1 MKNAKV
7 VKEETHANGAKY
19 TLAKVQ
25 TADEVAKER
34 AESLKAIE
42 DNELA
47 TANETRIDY
56 KFVRTSIKH
65 TKTGKQKINEGCAF
79 LRINFGRA
87 WVTIGDLVKTTMPEL
102 SDFAKPY
109 SAIAVKIAKVE
120 LADKLGITISDEAR
134 KAAKDAQAKL
144 DARADKRLEREIATI
159 IAGRR
164 KFQTK
169 ARKAAGVRWDKL
181 HERIAAE
188 HEDELEKAI
197 KAAESDKAK

>member
-1 MKNAKV
+1 MKNAKII
-7 VKEETHANGAKY
+7 KEETHANGAKY

-42 DNELA
+42 DAERS
-47 TANETRIDY
+47 TSEGTRIDY

-79 LRINFGRA
+79 LRVNFGRA
-87 WVTIGDLVKTTMPEL
+87 WVLVSDLVKTTSPEL
-102 SDFAKPY
+102 ADFAKPY
-109 SAIAVKIAKVE
+109 NALTVKIAKVE

-144 DARADKRLEREIATI
+144 DERAAKKLEREIATV

-169 ARKAAGVRWDKL
+169 ASKAAGERWDKL
-181 HERIAAE
+181 NDRITAE
-188 HEDELEKAI
+188 HGDELE
-197 KAAESDKAK
+197 AAMETAEKGEDK